1 MDGQGPRGLADV
13 GVQDDPF
20 PYYRERMAGCP
31 VWHEP
36 DLDLYVIGGLAEARA
51 ALTDPGTFSN
61 RPSPQRRH
69 SVDEAAVA
77 YHRRLAEQGWARAAT
92 LQRTDPPVHTHYRKL
107 INRVFTAAKVREL
120 TPDIDRI
127 VTELIDAFVD
137 RGECEFVDE
146 FALPMP
152 GRLIAEQLGLDK
164 SEYRTFRRWADAM
177 LALAQRSMTVEE
189 AIAEADVEI
198 EAQHYLADEFERRRH
213 HPTDDLISMLVHAH
227 GDDDEPLSINELQDL
242 MHQLV
247 TGGFETTTGGL
258 AKAMLLLLRHPD
270 QLAILRARPELMKN
284 FVEEVLRFDSPVQ
297 GLWRHATCPV
307 EVGGTTIPEGSSVM
321 VRYGAAN
328 RDERGFAD
336 PDRFDVERED
346 APGHLAFG
354 LGAHYCPGAALAR
367 QEMLSS
373 FTQILARLDDLA
385 LVEPLPAPVHEP
397 SYFLRPLKRLP
408 ITFTARSSPG

>member
-1 MDGQGPRGLADV
+1 MTEPGAQGLADV
-13 GVQDDPF
+13 AVQDDPF
-20 PYYRERMAGCP
+20 PYYRERMAQCP

-36 DLDLYVIGGLAEARA
+36 ALDLYVIGGLPEARA
-51 ALTDPGTFSN
+51 ALTDPGTFSS
-61 RPSPQRRH
+61 RPSPRRQQ
-69 SVDEAAVA
+69 SVNEAAVA
-77 YHRRLAEQGWARAAT
+77 YHRRLAERGWARAAT

-120 TPDIDRI
+120 TPQIDRI

-177 LALAQRSMTVEE
+177 LSLAQRSMTVDE

-198 EAQHYLADEFERRRH
+198 EAQHFLAEEFERRRR
-213 HPTDDLISMLVHAH
+213 HPTDDLISLLVHAH

-242 MHQLV
+242 MHQLI

-258 AKAMLLLLRHPD
+258 AKAMLLLIRHPD
-270 QLAILRARPELMKN
+270 QEAVLRARPELIKN
-284 FVEEVLRFDSPVQ
+284 FIEEVLRFDSPVQ

-307 EVGGTTIPEGSSVM
+307 EVAGVPIPEGASVM

-328 RDERGFAD
+328 RDERGFHE
-336 PDRFDVERED
+336 PDRFDIERDD
-346 APGHLAFG
+346 ARGHLAFG

-373 FTQILARLDDLA
+373 FTQLLDRLNHMALA
-385 LVEPLPAPVHEP
+385 EPLPELEHEP
-397 SYFLRPLKRLP
+397 SYFLRPLRRLP
-408 ITFTARSSPG
+408 ITFTSRDS